1 MKLYLIASCF
11 YIIRTLLFVTDL
23 EESELFKNE
32 PTK

>member
-1 MKLYLIASCF
+1 MKLYLIGSSF
-11 YIIRTLLFVTDL
+11 YIIRIFVTDL